1 MQKNT
6 YRVPKMLSGERAD
19 KIVRKALALKGKKE
33 GTQVYP
39 SRQKLLKLFAQGL
52 VHFEGAP
59 VEASRRLNAGNILT
73 FLPEPAREKKQAK
86 VCKTALPELLFEN
99 EYFFVFNKPAGLSMH
114 GGGGVRETEYTF
126 ADYLLSKYPYLRDVG
141 EDETRPG
148 IVHRLDKDTSGVVL
162 VARANDAYDEL
173 KYLFTERM
181 IQKQYLA
188 LVEGHLR
195 ENAGVITFSLK
206 RSKNSLKRVPVK
218 KKEDETEEN
227 PLVKDAVTEYQ
238 EVVRFKETSLV
249 SLLPKTGRMHQIRVH
264 LKALGHPILGDQL
277 YGTKKIHLDYPHIQR
292 QMLHASRLDF
302 DLFGTKY
309 LFQAHL
315 PEDFV
320 QALKSLDGFAE
331 SGYDYEA
338 LEGLL
343 PNEVAK

>member
-1 MQKNT
+1 MIQKNT
-6 YRVPKMLSGERAD
+6 YRVPKILSGERAD
-19 KIVRKALALKGKKE
+19 LIVRKALALKGKKE
-33 GTQVYP
+33 GTEVYP
-39 SRQKLLKLFAQGL
+39 SRQKLLSLFGQGL
-52 VHFEGAP
+52 VLFEGKP
-59 VEASRRLNAGNILT
+59 VEASRRLSAGNILT
-73 FLPEPAREKKQAK
+73 FLPEPEKKKGQRK
-86 VCKTALPELLFEN
+86 VCKTTLPELLFEN
-99 EYFFVFNKPAGLSMH
+99 EYFFVFNKPAGLAMH

-126 ADYLLSKYPYLRDVG
+126 ADYLLQKYPFLRDVG

-148 IVHRLDKDTSGVVL
+148 IVHRLDKDTSGIVL

-195 ENAGVITFSLK
+195 ETSGVITFSLK

-218 KKEDETEEN
+218 KKEGDEED
-227 PLVKDAVTEYQ
+227 PLVKDAMTEYR
-238 EVVRFKETSLV
+238 EVVQFKESSLV
-249 SLLPKTGRMHQIRVH
+249 SLHPKTGRMHQIRVH

-277 YGTKKIHLDYPHIQR
+277 YGTKKIHADYPHIQR

-343 PNEVAK
+343 PNKGVE